1 MFGWIP
7 NVPPIGGT
15 VENQKLNFSHSA
27 LIPRNLELVPNILW
41 MIVDQQWLG
50 LAERF
55 QLV

>member
-7 NVPPIGGT
+7 NVPPIGST

-27 LIPRNLELVPNILW
+27 LIPQNLELVPNILW
-41 MIVDQQWLG
+41 MIVDQQWLR